1 MRKFVL
7 MTAAAVAFGFAGVP
21 EAAAQQNM
29 FGVKGGLV
37 AAELD
42 GDIEGLSSRTGL
54 GVGGFLQV
62 MIGPSFSVQ
71 PEALFLMKGASE
83 DDGGDG
89 EVKLNYLQVPV
100 LVQYHLSVPGVSP
113 RVFAGPSL
121 AFEVGCDVEEDGVAG
136 SCEAEGFDTKSADFG
151 LVFGAGVDIPAG
163 GVVVTLDGRYDLGVT
178 DITDVEGEESFEVK
192 NRAWQLFAGVGFPV
206 GP

>member
-7 MTAAAVAFGFAGVP
+7 MTAAAVAFGFAGVQ

-42 GDIEGLSSRTGL
+42 GDIEGLATRTGL

-71 PEALFLMKGASE
+71 PEALFLRKGASE

-89 EVKLNYLQVPV
+89 EVKVNYLQVPI
-100 LVQYHLSVPGVSP
+100 LVQYHVSVPGVSP

-178 DITDVEGEESFEVK
+178 DITDVEGGEGLEVK
-192 NRAWQLFAGVGFPV
+192 NRAWELFAGVGFPF